1 MGLSAHPSINKG
13 CDYFGVK
20 LIIVPLDPVTLQ
32 TDLKAMER
40 AITSNTIAII
50 GSAPGW
56 PHGVVDDIEAM
67 SDIAI
72 RYGIGLHVDSCLG
85 GFIIAFHENVKRE
98 AKGKTNVFKVDY
110 RVPGVTSL
118 SCDNHK
124 YGIAPKGISTL
135 TFRNKDVRKHA
146 YYAISNW
153 PGGLYATA

>member
-13 CDYFGVK
+13 CDYMGVK
-20 LIIVPLDPVTLQ
+20 LVTVPIDPVTLQ

-40 AITSNTIAII
+40 AINSNTIAIV

-67 SDIAI
+67 SKLAL
-72 RYGIGLHVDSCLG
+72 RYKIGLHVDACLG
-85 GFIIAFHENVKRE
+85 GFVIAFVDKYN
-98 AKGKTNVFKVDY
+98 FDY
-110 RVPGVTSL
+110 RVPGVTSI

-135 TFRNKDVRKHA
+135 TFRSNDVRKHA